1 MQRFTVT
8 VDDDLSAQFD
18 RFMAEHG
25 YTNRS
30 EAFRDLLR
38 DRLERDRLASSA
50 APACVGCLTYVYDH
64 EQRELARR
72 LVRAQHAHH
81 DLSLATLHIHL
92 DHDTCL
98 ETVVLRGPTATVTDF
113 AKEVTTQRGVRHG
126 HLWLVPVEVGVDDH
140 AHDEAATGGPPHL
153 HYHPTS

>member
-8 VDDDLSAQFD
+8 VDDHLSRLFD
-18 RFMAEHG
+18 AFMAEHG

-38 DRLERDRLASSA
+38 ERIERDRKAAGA
-50 APACVGCLTYVYDH
+50 APSCVACLTYVFDH
-64 EQRELARR
+64 QERELARR
-72 LVRAQHAHH
+72 LVQTQHAHH
-81 DLSLATLHIHL
+81 DLCLSTLHVHL

-98 ETVVLRGPTATVTDF
+98 EAVVLRGPTATVTGF

-126 HLWLVPVEVGVDDH
+126 QLWVVPVAPGLEDH
-140 AHDEAATGGPPHL
+140 THGEEAADTPHL
-153 HYHPTS
+153 HLRPTS